1 MGLYLLLFLRFI
13 CSLYYLF
20 CLSKRWLKFL
30 SKNAYIET
38 AIFGFPYCRAS
49 REAYYLINRH
59 SELMGTCGLVSDVS
73 LLFGKIF
80 VILGCAM
87 VSFLFMDETFRD
99 IYSPVTI
106 TVAIGIVAY
115 FIIDMF
121 AE

>member
-1 MGLYLLLFLRFI
+1 
-13 CSLYYLF
+13 
-20 CLSKRWLKFL
+20 
-30 SKNAYIET
+30 
-38 AIFGFPYCRAS
+38 
-49 REAYYLINRH
+49 
-59 SELMGTCGLVSDVS
+59 MGTCGLVSDVS